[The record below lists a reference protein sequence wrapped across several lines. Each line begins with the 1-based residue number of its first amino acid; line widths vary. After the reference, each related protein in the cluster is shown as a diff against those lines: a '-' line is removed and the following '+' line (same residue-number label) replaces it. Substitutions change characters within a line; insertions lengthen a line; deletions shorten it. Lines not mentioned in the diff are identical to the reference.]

1 MSGHRHQPRLKCV
14 LPVRVVG
21 IDTQGNRFEQ
31 LTCTLDISGSGAR
44 ISGIGAQLHPGT
56 TLTVYYKRRR
66 AIFRVTWVG
75 REGSRTDGQIG
86 VVTTDPNVHFWTE
99 VPAQDLRQY
108 VDEYGT
114 TEGQEQERVKASRTN
129 SAEKRTRA
137 LSPEEATSRI
147 RTETEALLELATLL
161 EQGSADPA
169 ALQEFRRALGYVRN
183 TSWILQQWLE
193 LKQKPDERFPL
204 LTMLNTERLRI
215 GISVCNEL
223 AAFVTCVKI
232 PLDPTLMQQF
242 IGAVQQLF
250 LLISVT
256 QEGAATAAPNLQQT
270 AN

>member
-21 IDTQGNRFEQ
+21 VDTQGKRFER
-31 LTCTLDISGSGAR
+31 LACTLDISGSGAR
-44 ISGIGAQLHPGT
+44 ISGIGAQLDPGT

-66 AIFRVTWVG
+66 AVFRVTWVG
-75 REGSRTDGQIG
+75 REGSRADGQIG

-129 SAEKRTRA
+129 GAEKPKRA
-137 LSPEEATSRI
+137 LSAEEATNRI

-161 EQGSADPA
+161 EQGSPDPA
-169 ALQEFRRALGYVRN
+169 ALQEFRRALAYVRN

-215 GISVCNEL
+215 AISVCNEL

-232 PLDPTLMQQF
+232 QLDPTLMQQF

-256 QEGAATAAPNLQQT
+256 QEAAATAAPNLQT